1 MTPECLKILHEI
13 FLLPNLMT
21 YTATFD
27 QCGPVNMDMYTAIT
41 VLAPVLIFYPLL
53 IVFAFPL
60 MLLAM
65 MYATVVFLHVYRH
78 RRRQIYDAYSENF
91 WDGAKQTVAAVFDAQ
106 ASYWN
111 GILRLFI

>member
-1 MTPECLKILHEI
+1 
-13 FLLPNLMT
+13 
-21 YTATFD
+21 
-27 QCGPVNMDMYTAIT
+27 MDMYNVLT

-60 MLLAM
+60 TLLAM

-78 RRRQIYDAYSENF
+78 RRRQICDAYHENF

-106 ASYWN
+106 ATYWN
-111 GILRLFI
+111 GILLVNFTYSTALRVVNISLPSLCTSL

>member
-1 MTPECLKILHEI
+1 MTLVSTLDECCPI
-13 FLLPNLMT
+13 
-21 YTATFD
+21 
-27 QCGPVNMDMYTAIT
+27 NMDMYNTIT
-41 VLAPVLIFYPLL
+41 VVAPVLIFYPLL

-60 MLLAM
+60 TLLAM

-106 ASYWN
+106 ATYWN
-111 GILRLFI
+111 GILFILVNFIRLECMRILGLQTSV